1 VTPGLLPE
9 EPEREAERARRP
21 SRVERDRVIDALCEH
36 YAQDQLEMGDLE
48 RLLDQASRV
57 DDRAELLA
65 LLDGLKP
72 LTPAPLV
79 KGGGREEGRSLA
91 PRQGGSELST
101 QHAGGRPGSLA
112 ERVPNS
118 QLELAVWSGRVR
130 KGSWVPARTIRV
142 AAFMGGV
149 ELDFREARFGP
160 GEVRVHIGAVMGGVE
175 VLVPPGIH
183 VEASGL
189 ALLGGFEQR
198 LEGDAA
204 ADPDAPVLRIT
215 GFALLGGVEIETRL
229 PGETPKEARR
239 RRKGRGGKDG
249 KG

>member
-1 VTPGLLPE
+1 M
-9 EPEREAERARRP
+9 
-21 SRVERDRVIDALCEH
+21 IDALCEH
-36 YAQDQLEMGDLE
+36 YAQDRLGMGELE
-48 RLLDQASRV
+48 RLLDQANRV

-65 LLDGLKP
+65 LLDGFPPPTSALAK
-72 LTPAPLV
+72 
-79 KGGGREEGRSLA
+79 KGGGSEAGRSVA
-91 PRQGGSELST
+91 SQRGSSVPSA
-101 QHAGGRPGSLA
+101 QHTGGRPGSLA
-112 ERVPNS
+112 ERVPDS
-118 QLELAVWSGRVR
+118 QVEIAVLSGRVR

-149 ELDFREARFGP
+149 ELDFREAHFGP

-175 VLVPPGIH
+175 ILVPPGIH

-204 ADPDAPVLRIT
+204 GDPDAPVLRIT
-215 GFALLGGVEIETRL
+215 GFAILGGVEIETRL

-239 RRKGRGGKDG
+239 RRKSRGGKDE